1 MPRRGSERGR
11 EAGPG
16 YRAGGRSWGVKPKS
30 RQALADEVEREWYSS
45 PRPSAYVSPSERER
59 LAATIKDLIAS

>member
-1 MPRRGSERGR
+1 M
-11 EAGPG
+11 
-16 YRAGGRSWGVKPKS
+16 GVKPKS

-59 LAATIKDLIAS
+59 LAATLKDLIQVLDHVVNEIDHLP